1 MSSIACDAI
10 LNARCHPARCYVIL
24 NGVKDLATQPP
35 LQHPLARSFVTH
47 FAPQDDT
54 RSVVILNE
62 VKDLA
67 SQSPL
72 PDLLA
77 RSFVTEA
84 GFARPNVSSG
94 RQFWE
99 CHPNLNNVILNE
111 VKDLASPPPCPDQLA

>member
-10 LNARCHPARCYVIL
+10 LNEVM
-24 NGVKDLATQPP
+24 DLASPPP